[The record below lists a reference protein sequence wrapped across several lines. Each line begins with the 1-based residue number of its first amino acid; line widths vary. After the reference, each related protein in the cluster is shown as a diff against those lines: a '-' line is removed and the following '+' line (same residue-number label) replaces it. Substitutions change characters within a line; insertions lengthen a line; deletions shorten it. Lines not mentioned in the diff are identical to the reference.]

1 MVEFGANW
9 SSARCKLLSRLE
21 PEGACTTRTL
31 NPGLAPVPG
40 WRFAGSNALYVT
52 TKLQSLVC
60 VTPPLSVNTIRAVF
74 VAPEDGK
81 GERAYVTTAPFASDV
96 ISGVT
101 APPFRIKPIVF
112 VRTDVSRF

>member
-9 SSARCKLLSRLE
+9 SSARCRLLSRLE

-31 NPGLAPVPG
+31 NPALPLVPD
-40 WRFAGSNALYVT
+40 WRFAGSNDLYVT

-60 VTPPLSVNTIRAVF
+60 VPPPVSVNTTLAVF
-74 VAPEDGK
+74 VAPEAGK
-81 GERAYVTTAPFASDV
+81 GEMAYVTTAPFASDV

-101 APPFRIKPIVF
+101 APPFRINAIVF